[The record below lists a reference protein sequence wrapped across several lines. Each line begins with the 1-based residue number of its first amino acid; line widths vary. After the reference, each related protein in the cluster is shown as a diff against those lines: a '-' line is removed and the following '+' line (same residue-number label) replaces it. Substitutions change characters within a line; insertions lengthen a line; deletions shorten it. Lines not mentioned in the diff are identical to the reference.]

1 MRQGQG
7 TEGRFRVKRPAGA
20 VLLVLLASSLFAA
33 GTPQQGVPT
42 SLQGT
47 IVGVQP
53 TEGSL
58 DVVTGVGMALRQVRL
73 TIPATAGITGGTA
86 APLSTF
92 KRGDIVRVQCHWSGK
107 RLVTD
112 RIEKVVPQ

>member
-1 MRQGQG
+1 M
-7 TEGRFRVKRPAGA
+7 KRPAST

-33 GTPQQGVPT
+33 GAPQQGVPT

-53 TEGSL
+53 TAGSL
-58 DVVTGVGMALRQVRL
+58 DLVTGVGMALRQVRL
-73 TIPATAGITGGTA
+73 TMPATAGIAGGSTV
-86 APLSTF
+86 APLSMF